1 MDSMDYWQRV
11 VDWDDRSAFEQI
23 FRLHH
28 PAVRTFAQALT
39 RSRTMADDVT
49 QEVFIS
55 LWVKR
60 KELTPIKHFSYYL
73 LAMVRNHSLN
83 YLCRC
88 RYRNE
93 IDLNDV
99 NMESLALHTTPESLM
114 ISSEIR
120 HRMNAAI
127 NDLPPR
133 CKLIFYLVK
142 GKGLKYK
149 EAASLLNVSQKNIEN
164 QMSIAFRR
172 LSLVVELSDLLYD

>member
-23 FRLHH
+23 FRLH
-28 PAVRTFAQALT
+28 
-39 RSRTMADDVT
+39 
-49 QEVFIS
+49 
-55 LWVKR
+55 
-60 KELTPIKHFSYYL
+60 SYYL

-114 ISSEIR
+114 ISSEIL

-127 NDLPPR
+127 NDLP
-133 CKLIFYLVK
+133 L
-142 GKGLKYK
+142 G
-149 EAASLLNVSQKNIEN
+149 
-164 QMSIAFRR
+164 IAFRC
-172 LSLVVELSDLLYD
+172 LSLVVELSGLLYD